1 MRSLYVSANDYLNRL
16 KFSRKTRL
24 LIGIIAIGMVSIGFF
39 MLVSIFAIKY
49 DYEKLYQKHTL
60 PQTKLE
66 DIKDSYSVNIYETL
80 NDLQKGTINQKDA
93 AEVIG
98 SAREIIHSQWQD
110 YHTLTD
116 QKIGGLP
123 YLARAWLSL
132 FLPDYTYEGQEERY
146 YQQGLTEKIATKIK
160 KIDSQISKMI
170 KTQNYSTNTATVHKI
185 TEILLD
191 IHAVNIYLS
200 SLITTHLK
208 EAIAQKQQNDK
219 MFQVS
224 IVMLFLLIG
233 FTFFLSIL
241 IALLITN
248 HFKRL
253 NQSLES
259 KVMHKT
265 KALRALNAS
274 LEKRIAKEVENSRKK
289 DQVMF
294 QQAKL
299 ASMGEMLQNIAH
311 QWRQPLGTLTMIIQ
325 GIESKYFAGKL
336 DDAFIQSRVE
346 DAMLLSKNMSETLE
360 DFRTFFHP
368 HRIRRQFMLKRT
380 IEKAVELS
388 KYQLARASI
397 QTILKTQREIT
408 VSGYENELTHIILN
422 MISNAKDAL
431 LHKTEGTRTLFIIIR
446 EDAQNAWINIIDNA
460 GGISDEIAPKIFEP
474 YFTTKHKS
482 VGTGVGLYM
491 SKQLIEKHMRGK
503 ILFRNIWHRMGVK
516 GGSLQSCTMFTV
528 VIPKKSPR
536 SPS

>member
-1 MRSLYVSANDYLNRL
+1 MRSLYASANDYLNRL

-24 LIGIIAIGMVSIGFF
+24 LIGIIAMGMVSIGFF

-49 DYEKLYQKHTL
+49 DYENLYQKHTL

-80 NDLQKGTINQKDA
+80 SDLQKGTISREDA
-93 AEVIG
+93 AEVIE

-110 YHTLTD
+110 YRTLTD

-123 YLARAWLSL
+123 YLARAWLSF
-132 FLPDYTYEGQEERY
+132 FLPDYTYESQEERY
-146 YQQGLTEKIATKIK
+146 YQQGLTEKIATKIQ
-160 KIDSQISKMI
+160 KIDNQVSEII
-170 KTQNYSTNTATVHKI
+170 KTQNYDADSTTMRKI
-185 TEILLD
+185 REIFLD

-200 SLITTHLK
+200 SLITTRLK
-208 EAIAQKQQNDK
+208 EAIAQKQLNDK

-224 IVMLFLLIG
+224 ILMLFLLIG

-241 IALLITN
+241 ITLLITN
-248 HFKRL
+248 HLKRL

-265 KALRALNAS
+265 KALRALNSS

-368 HRIRRQFMLKRT
+368 HKIHRNFALKT
-380 IEKAVELS
+380 VIHKAIELT
-388 KYQLARASI
+388 KYQLGRARI
-397 QTILKTQREIT
+397 QTILKTERGIT
-408 VSGYENELTHIILN
+408 VSGYENELTHIVLN
-422 MISNAKDAL
+422 MINNAKDAL
-431 LHKTEGTRTLFIIIR
+431 LHKENGTRMLFIIIR
-446 EDAQNAWINIIDNA
+446 EDTQSAWINIIDNA
-460 GGISDEIAPKIFEP
+460 GGIPDEIAPKIFEP

-491 SKQLIEKHMRGK
+491 SKQIIEKHMHGK
-503 ILFRNIWHRMGVK
+503 ILFRNIRHRMGVK
-516 GGSLQSCTMFTV
+516 GGALQPCTMFTV